1 MATKFIIGNTTKA
14 VLPGGKKA
22 KNWKTETEV
31 FNHRDEKRAFVPLT
45 IAENRRDR
53 DGEDLDPLFQ
63 EVKVFG
69 YLAKHIGETGL
80 PKGSRVIAFVRE
92 VPAKEKTVVLIE
104 DKDGN
109 EREIERTDVELHAI
123 DLGASFSYA
132 TVEVEKAEKSEKSSR
147 SSRSSRRSRDE
158 DAEDQADEETNEDE
172 EETPRRA
179 RSTRSRAKA
188 EPAEDEGG
196 EEEAPAPRRRRS
208 SY

>member
-1 MATKFIIGNTTKA
+1 MTTKLIIGNTTKT

-31 FNHRDEKRAFVPLT
+31 FNHSDEKRAFLPLT
-45 IAENRRDR
+45 IAENLRDR
-53 DGEDLDPLFQ
+53 DGEETEPIFHDL
-63 EVKVFG
+63 KVFG
-69 YLAKHIGETGL
+69 YHAKHIGETGL
-80 PKGSRVIAFVRE
+80 PKGTRVMAFVRE
-92 VPAKEKTVVLIE
+92 VPAKEKTIILIE

-109 EREIERTDVELHAI
+109 EREVERTDKELHVI

-132 TVEVEKAEKSEKSSR
+132 TIEVEKAEKPSR

-158 DAEDQADEETNEDE
+158 DAEDQTDEETNEDE

-196 EEEAPAPRRRRS
+196 EDEAPAPRRRRS
-208 SY
+208 TY